1 MIQPG
6 PTYSYENEARFRA
19 DEAARDLRTVKT
31 DVAVGSFLIRQESN
45 GAIYRIEVV
54 GGALTATLVTP

>member
-19 DEAARDLRTVKT
+19 DETARDLRTVKT
-31 DVAVGSFLIRQESN
+31 DVAVGSFLLRQESD
-45 GAIYRIEVV
+45 GAVYRVEIV
-54 GGALTATLVTP
+54 GGVLTPTLVTP